1 MDGLAREIHSMGLK
15 LGLYGDAGL
24 LTCAGYPG
32 SYSYE
37 QKDADTIAA
46 WGIDYWKFDNCL
58 TEKPYTNQGIKAKDY
73 YPIMRDAIL
82 KTKKPILYSIC
93 QWGRDEV
100 WTWGPKTGNSWRM
113 SEDIQ
118 NSWASVAGIATI
130 AARIWE
136 YSAPGGFN
144 DLDMMVSDYY

>member
-1 MDGLAREIHSMGLK
+1 MGLK

-32 SYSYE
+32 SYSYS